1 MKNAPR
7 RVDDDRMFAR
17 EAGRLVAES
26 APASSPADYIDASAS
41 GTFDPTP
48 YVDGDVDEFVSR
60 ETRADGMTLERRV
73 VRRVEGGDGGR
84 KGSADAP
91 YVLVLRATSGDST
104 DEDDA
109 RRGLVMHMHSTGSSK
124 EAVIERL
131 CEWARAG
138 YDAAAFD
145 APGHG
150 ERAAKGDEDSY
161 GSVLREAYRAAMEDE
176 IRGVETNRD
185 AYGRRPFVVDGG
197 LDCLRVA
204 RAASARVR
212 CGRVFLTGESLG
224 GMYAVSAASSWCPGW
239 GITVCACAPM
249 IGFSSFDYGVKNG
262 RWFARAMSLPKSL
275 WLEVSNNDRDIPALV
290 DVENFY
296 EKVCDG
302 LCGGVRDGDQ
312 ALERIRRNAIHFCA
326 VNGADDARNPMR
338 GVEDAF
344 ARQKPLDPYA
354 VHPQVTILAQRGVDH
369 QVTDEMRR
377 VVADFFN
384 RVRLNDS
391 LPESREF
398 DDGTWEVTANVPAT
412 QQTMPARVKL
422 AKWASEGIDFA
433 SYLDDDAKRFLS
445 APPLSGALM
454 TDGVKA
460 VDKALAA
467 ARKRA
472 AIPYVSPLIE
482 ERRRKE
488 EEKAK
493 AKLAFER
500 AQKEYLQRV
509 ELEKKRRI
517 EEERRKREE
526 LAEEMKRLA
535 IAEAERRRVEAEERR
550 LAEEKVERERQKRE
564 ELARKRAEEEEIRRA
579 REEEERKRREE
590 EERRRAEGLSRV
602 RTLLAAKKEKQ
613 QSMRMNA
620 TSRVADK
627 LVTRSMSITERLKKV
642 TSKIEQR
649 RAGDSP

>member
-1 MKNAPR
+1 
-7 RVDDDRMFAR
+7 MFAR
-17 EAGRLVAES
+17 EDGRFVAE
-26 APASSPADYIDASAS
+26 APPADYDEDGDEDEEATTTS

-48 YVDGDVDEFVSR
+48 YVDGDVDELVSR
-60 ETRADGMTLERRV
+60 ETRAGGTTLERRV
-73 VRRVEGGDGGR
+73 VRRVDGGHGG
-84 KGSADAP
+84 GSAADVP
-91 YVLVLRATSGDST
+91 YVLVLRVTSGQAND
-104 DEDDA
+104 DEA

-138 YDAAAFD
+138 YDAASFD

-176 IRGVETNRD
+176 NRGVKSNRD

-197 LDCLRVA
+197 LDCLRIA
-204 RAASARVR
+204 RAASMRVQR
-212 CGRVFLTGESLG
+212 GRVFLTGESLG

-262 RWFARAMSLPKSL
+262 QWFARAMSLPRSL
-275 WLEVSNNDRDIPALV
+275 WMEVSNNGRDVPALV

-296 EKVCDG
+296 DKVCDG
-302 LCGGVRDGDQ
+302 LCGGARDGDQ

-338 GVEDAF
+338 GIEDAF
-344 ARQKPLDPYA
+344 ARQKPLDPYI
-354 VHPQVTILAQRGVDH
+354 VHPQVTILAQRGIGH
-369 QVTDEMRR
+369 KVTDEMRR

-391 LPESREF
+391 LPENREF
-398 DDGTWEVTANVPAT
+398 DDAMWEVTANVPAT
-412 QQTMPARVKL
+412 KQTMPPRVKL
-422 AKWASEGIDFA
+422 EKWVSEGIDFA

-445 APPLSGALM
+445 APPLSGGLM

-460 VDKALAA
+460 VDEALAA

-472 AIPYVSPLIE
+472 AVPYVSPLVE

-488 EEKAK
+488 AEKAK

-500 AQKEYLQRV
+500 AQKEYLERV
-509 ELEKKRRI
+509 ELEKKQRI

-526 LAEEMKRLA
+526 MEEEMKRLA
-535 IAEAERRRVEAEERR
+535 VAEVERRRVEAEERR
-550 LAEEKVERERQKRE
+550 LAEEKVERERQERE

-579 REEEERKRREE
+579 QEEEERKRREE
-590 EERRRAEGLSRV
+590 EERRHAEGLSRV

-613 QSMRMNA
+613 QSMRMNS
-620 TSRVADK
+620 TSRVVDK